1 MNQIRLFAQ
10 SALVSVMGMG
20 MVFAFLL
27 LLVCVV
33 RCVGALVSSFGW
45 DRGPDEGVGAA
56 VPAGGALAAA
66 IAVAVHEKARSTS

>member
-27 LLVCVV
+27 LLICVV
-33 RCVGALVSSFGW
+33 RCVGEIGRAHV
-45 DRGPDEGVGAA
+45 
-56 VPAGGALAAA
+56 
-66 IAVAVHEKARSTS
+66 